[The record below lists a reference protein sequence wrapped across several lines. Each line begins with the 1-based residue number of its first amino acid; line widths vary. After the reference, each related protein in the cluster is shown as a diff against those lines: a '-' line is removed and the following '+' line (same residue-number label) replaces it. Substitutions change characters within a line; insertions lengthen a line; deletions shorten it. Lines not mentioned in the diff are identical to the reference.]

1 MSPDANGNGTGDA
14 AYGRFAL
21 AGQVGPRFSAD
32 WKSADHRARRLVSE
46 FIGTFGLTFILSGGA
61 AILASHGGA
70 ELASFQYAFTLSAV
84 SALWLVAAVFCL
96 GDISAHFN
104 PAMTLAFTLRGDM
117 GWPMAAA
124 YWVVQFV
131 AASAGSL
138 VAAALFGYGGNLAAT
153 VPQPGQLWQAVVFE
167 GILTFG
173 MVLVVLSM
181 ANGPKLVGS
190 FVPLAVGAYVMAA
203 GTMGGPYDGA
213 AFNPARAFGPDLAR
227 GDFSTYW
234 VYPLGSLLG
243 VVGAVLTARFLR
255 GPAKAQEAA
264 AAMGA
269 PLDKN

>member
-1 MSPDANGNGTGDA
+1 MSRSGSQKGQA
-14 AYGRFAL
+14 AASYGRYAL
-21 AGQVGPRFSAD
+21 ADQVGPRFSAD

-46 FIGTFGLTFILSGGA
+46 FIGTFGLTFVLSGGA

-84 SALWLVAAVFCL
+84 AALWLVAAVYCL

-124 YWVVQFV
+124 YIAVQLV
-131 AASAGSL
+131 AAAGGSV

-153 VPQPGQLWQAVVFE
+153 VPQPGQYWQAVVFE

-190 FVPLAVGAYVMAA
+190 FVPIAVGAYVMAA

-213 AFNPARAFGPDLAR
+213 AFNPARAFGPDVAR
-227 GDFSTYW
+227 GDLSTYW
-234 VYPLGSLLG
+234 VYPLGSLIG
-243 VVGAVLTARFLR
+243 VIVAVLTAGFLR

-264 AAMGA
+264 AAMGS
-269 PLDKN
+269 PLDEG